1 VIDHQRADNIHDA
14 QGEIEM
20 NSIRFVLTASLIG
33 AGLGLHMIAQAAGAG
48 IAGNYH
54 IHGQN
59 PDGRPY
65 EGALRIEQKGEVYA
79 LTWDSG
85 GTTHGVGVLQDGHLV
100 VGYGDSACGVV
111 AYKKQ
116 SAGVLDGIWA
126 MANSTQLGSE
136 MATPAQG
143 TGAPVSGDYL
153 VTGHNVD
160 RTDYKGALFIKSES
174 DDSKLS
180 LLWRTGPDARGFGF
194 QAGNIVAATF
204 GPSTCGVVAYAVP
217 SDGRLSG
224 QWTMLHG
231 GLGSEE
237 ASKVD

>member
-1 VIDHQRADNIHDA
+1 
-14 QGEIEM
+14 M

-33 AGLGLHMIAQAAGAG
+33 AGLGLHMIAHAAGAG

-54 IHGQN
+54 IHGKN

-65 EGALRIEQKGEVYA
+65 EGALRIEQRGEVYA

-85 GTTHGVGVLQDGHLV
+85 GTTHGVGVLQNGRLV
-100 VGYGDSACGVV
+100 AGYGDPACGVV

-116 SAGVLDGIWA
+116 SAGVLDGVWA

-136 MATPAQG
+136 MATPSQG

-153 VTGHNVD
+153 VAGRNVD

-174 DDSKLS
+174 EDGKLS

-194 QAGNIVAATF
+194 QTGNIVAATF
-204 GPSTCGVVAYAVP
+204 GPATCGLVAYNVTG
-217 SDGRLSG
+217 DGTLDG

-231 GLGSEE
+231 ALGSED

>member
-1 VIDHQRADNIHDA
+1 
-14 QGEIEM
+14 M

-33 AGLGLHMIAQAAGAG
+33 AGLGLHMIAHAAGAG

-54 IHGQN
+54 IHGKN

-65 EGALRIEQKGEVYA
+65 EGALRIEQRGEVYA

-85 GTTHGVGVLQDGHLV
+85 GTTHGVGVLQNGRLV
-100 VGYGDSACGVV
+100 AGYGDPACGVV

-116 SAGVLDGIWA
+116 SAGVLDGVWA

-136 MATPAQG
+136 MATPSQG

-153 VTGHNVD
+153 VAGRNVD

-174 DDSKLS
+174 VDGKLS

-194 QAGNIVAATF
+194 QTGNIVAATF
-204 GPSTCGVVAYAVP
+204 GPATCGLVAYNVTG
-217 SDGRLSG
+217 DGTLDG

-231 GLGSEE
+231 ALGSED
-237 ASKVD
+237 ASKID